1 MDFGNKTAL
10 ITGGAK
16 GIGRAAALKMASLG
30 ARVAVTDID
39 EKALG
44 EVESELGEGHLT
56 LRCDVADEASVRDT
70 VKRVEEAFG
79 CIDILV
85 NNAGIFKE
93 GVAPFV
99 EQTPEIW
106 KRKIDIN
113 IWGVLYMTS
122 AVLPGMYSRG
132 YGKIVNVGSVAATY
146 GIINMVDYSMTKGAV
161 VSFTAGLAREAIQH
175 GVYVN
180 CVSPGNIA
188 STDVNNQPALA
199 YIGRSGSPEECANV
213 ILFLASDDASYVS
226 GVNYIVDGCRKK
238 I

>member
-1 MDFGNKTAL
+1 MDFGNRTAL

-39 EKALG
+39 EKALR

-56 LRCDVADEASVRDT
+56 LRCDVADEASVLDT
-70 VKRVEEAFG
+70 VKRVEKAFG
-79 CIDILV
+79 RIDILV

-93 GVAPFV
+93 GIAPFV

-146 GIINMVDYSMTKGAV
+146 GIINMVDYSMTKGAI

-188 STDVNNQPALA
+188 STDINNQPALA

>member
-30 ARVAVTDID
+30 ARVVVTDID
-39 EKALG
+39 EKALR

>member
-30 ARVAVTDID
+30 ARVVVTDID
-39 EKALG
+39 EKALR

-93 GVAPFV
+93 GVTPFV

>member
-39 EKALG
+39 EKALR

-93 GVAPFV
+93 GIAPFV

-113 IWGVLYMTS
+113 ILGVLYMTS

>member
-39 EKALG
+39 EKALR

-106 KRKIDIN
+106 KR
-113 IWGVLYMTS
+113 
-122 AVLPGMYSRG
+122 RG
-132 YGKIVNVGSVAATY
+132 
-146 GIINMVDYSMTKGAV
+146 
-161 VSFTAGLAREAIQH
+161 
-175 GVYVN
+175 
-180 CVSPGNIA
+180 
-188 STDVNNQPALA
+188 
-199 YIGRSGSPEECANV
+199 SGQ
-213 ILFLASDDASYVS
+213 Y
-226 GVNYIVDGCRKK
+226 
-238 I
+238 

>member
-1 MDFGNKTAL
+1 MNFRNKTAL

-39 EKALG
+39 EKALV
-44 EVESELGEGHLT
+44 EIESELGEGHLT
-56 LRCDVADEASVRDT
+56 LRCDVADEFSVRDT

-79 CIDILV
+79 RIDILI

-93 GVAPFV
+93 GIAPFV

-113 IWGVLYMTS
+113 ILGVLYMTS

>member
-39 EKALG
+39 EKALR

-56 LRCDVADEASVRDT
+56 LRCDVADEVSVRDT

-188 STDVNNQPALA
+188 STDIHDQPALS
-199 YIGRSGSPEECANV
+199 YIGRSGTPEECANV

>member
-1 MDFGNKTAL
+1 
-10 ITGGAK
+10 
-16 GIGRAAALKMASLG
+16 
-30 ARVAVTDID
+30 
-39 EKALG
+39 
-44 EVESELGEGHLT
+44 
-56 LRCDVADEASVRDT
+56 
-70 VKRVEEAFG
+70 
-79 CIDILV
+79 
-85 NNAGIFKE
+85 
-93 GVAPFV
+93 
-99 EQTPEIW
+99 
-106 KRKIDIN
+106 
-113 IWGVLYMTS
+113 MTS